1 MSYINAL
8 ISIPLGMS
16 MEFFGQTQ
24 PSVLTGL
31 FWADP
36 TIGIDW
42 PIRNPVLSDKDSKNP
57 QLKEIPEALLPVFH
71 PA

>member
-1 MSYINAL
+1 M
-8 ISIPLGMS
+8 
-16 MEFFGQTQ
+16 
-24 PSVLTGL
+24 TGL